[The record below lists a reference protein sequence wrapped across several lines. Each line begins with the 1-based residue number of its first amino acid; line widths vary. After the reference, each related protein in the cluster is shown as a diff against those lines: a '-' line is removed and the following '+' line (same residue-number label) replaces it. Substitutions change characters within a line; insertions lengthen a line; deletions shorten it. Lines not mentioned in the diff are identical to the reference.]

1 MMSEEVWEEI
11 LKNIEEWNEWAQM
24 AKKEI
29 INNEQ
34 EIELCPT
41 NT

>member
-1 MMSEEVWEEI
+1 MYIKMISEEVWEEI
-11 LKNIEEWNEWAQM
+11 VKNIEEWNECAQM

-34 EIELCPT
+34 KIE
-41 NT
+41 